1 MKQLGQHCATL
12 CISTRE
18 TSSTYYKQTW
28 VSCFD
33 THMKIHQS
41 LVSTGGFFFFSQSK
55 PKYKSAFTIYTV
67 WINFQMAWIGALI
80 KIHSS
85 HQ

>member
-41 LVSTGGFFFFSQSK
+41 LVSTGGFFSSPNQNQNIKVHSQ
-55 PKYKSAFTIYTV
+55 FTLC
-67 WINFQMAWIGALI
+67 G
-80 KIHSS
+80 
-85 HQ
+85 